1 MLATA
6 RQLQSAASDDAL
18 DLLDQ
23 LLGSLLARAQ
33 RAGRQER
40 LRTLPELDAAA
51 THLRD
56 AVAVLLDP
64 PDGDLAA
71 VCAAIIGKVSRA
83 ELEAAVA
90 AVTQTTQPQVDT
102 HLADLLARYSTVRRF
117 LPALLTTM
125 TFQAAPGG
133 VDQLAAFT
141 ALAAL
146 EGRRTIRAQEV
157 PLTLATGPWQRRCT
171 NPDATLNRPAYTFLV
186 LERLREA
193 LRRRDVYAP
202 GSTRWGDPRA
212 QLLTGPAWEAA
223 RPQVT
228 QSLALPLDP
237 GAKLTT
243 LAAELDGAYRA
254 VASRLADND
263 AVRIETADGRDRVVL
278 TPLDRLEEPAS
289 LLRAARRRRRPA
301 PAGRPT
307 RGAAGGRRVDG
318 LAHRVHPRLRRR
330 RPGRRP
336 RGQHLR
342 GPSRR
347 GLQHRP
353 GTRRPARGERAV
365 PEPAVLGRPE
375 LPARGHHHRGRRPGG
390 RRPKRDRSGPSL
402 GRRRGRQRRRPPLRR
417 AGEDPERR
425 AEPPLLRARARRD
438 LPQLP
443 VRPVRRVPRHR
454 RPRHPARRPLHPGRP
469 ARAAGS

>member
-1 MLATA
+1 MLRARIRVLVAHDEGLLSVADGFLVAAVREQAATTLWQTLSRATTTTQKQALAGLLTVPDGERTSGLERLRRSPTSVTATGMLGAPTRLSEIQALGVGGVDLSAVPPGRLAARARRDATLLATA

-33 RAGRQER
+33 RAGRQGR
-40 LRTLPELDAAA
+40 LRTLPELDVAA
-51 THLRD
+51 TRLRD

-71 VCAAIIGKVSRA
+71 VWAAITGKVSRA
-83 ELEAAVA
+83 EPEAAVA

-157 PLTLATGPWQRRCT
+157 PLTLAAGPWQRRCT
-171 NPDATLNRPAYTFLV
+171 NPDGTLNRPAYTFLV

-223 RPQVT
+223 RPT
-228 QSLALPLDP
+228 ESTD
-237 GAKLTT
+237 
-243 LAAELDGAYRA
+243 
-254 VASRLADND
+254 
-263 AVRIETADGRDRVVL
+263 VRT
-278 TPLDRLEEPAS
+278 S
-289 LLRAARRRRRPA
+289 PA
-301 PAGRPT
+301 PL
-307 RGAAGGRRVDG
+307 RV
-318 LAHRVHPRLRRR
+318 
-330 RPGRRP
+330 
-336 RGQHLR
+336 
-342 GPSRR
+342 
-347 GLQHRP
+347 
-353 GTRRPARGERAV
+353 E
-365 PEPAVLGRPE
+365 
-375 LPARGHHHRGRRPGG
+375 
-390 RRPKRDRSGPSL
+390 
-402 GRRRGRQRRRPPLRR
+402 
-417 AGEDPERR
+417 
-425 AEPPLLRARARRD
+425 AE
-438 LPQLP
+438 
-443 VRPVRRVPRHR
+443 
-454 RPRHPARRPLHPGRP
+454 
-469 ARAAGS
+469 AGSSAATVYSHFAPPR